1 MLYHVN
7 SPYYRQF
14 LTSLP
19 KQFKA
24 KKVAASAPAAA
35 DEASKEEAAKKADW
49 NTWALFVK
57 IESA

>member
-24 KKVAASAPAAA
+24 KKAVAGATPAA
-35 DEASKEEAAKKADW
+35 DEASKGEAAKKAD
-49 NTWALFVK
+49 
-57 IESA
+57 